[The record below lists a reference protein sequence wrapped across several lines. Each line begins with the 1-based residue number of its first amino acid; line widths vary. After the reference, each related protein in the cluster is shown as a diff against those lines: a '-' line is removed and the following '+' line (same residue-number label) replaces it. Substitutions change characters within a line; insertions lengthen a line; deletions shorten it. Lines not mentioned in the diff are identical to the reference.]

1 MSYSTEWAVGP
12 ILLGALLLLPLAPPI
27 ALIAVVVVA
36 LGAAAALVALAGA
49 IIATPYLLVR
59 SLRRHLAE
67 RRRSTGGSVP
77 AAALRPSP
85 NQ

>member
-1 MSYSTEWAVGP
+1 VSYSTEWAAGP
-12 ILLGALLLLPLAPPI
+12 IFLGALLLLPLAPPI

-49 IIATPYLLVR
+49 IIATPYLLFR

-67 RRRSTGGSVP
+67 RRPSTGGSAPIV
-77 AAALRPSP
+77 ALRPSP